1 MDISSVIV
9 FLTRTEYFIMN
20 SDYQMRTSIFF
31 GREQIGTDFDMQQ
44 AFYTKKSCNKYMKQI
59 AVTLFKEQ
67 KI

>member
-20 SDYQMRTSIFF
+20 SDCGQMRTSIFF
-31 GREQIGTDFDMQQ
+31 GREQIGTDW
-44 AFYTKKSCNKYMKQI
+44 YKNSCNIYMKQI
-59 AVTLFKEQ
+59 TVTLFKEQ